1 MKEPAKTLQFSA
13 DIWIF
18 SKQIE
23 NCDSLDNKWVFDFV
37 ITMIIT
43 IDIRIWYPT
52 RIWCNVQ
59 YPP

>member
-1 MKEPAKTLQFSA
+1 
-13 DIWIF
+13 
-18 SKQIE
+18 
-23 NCDSLDNKWVFDFV
+23 V